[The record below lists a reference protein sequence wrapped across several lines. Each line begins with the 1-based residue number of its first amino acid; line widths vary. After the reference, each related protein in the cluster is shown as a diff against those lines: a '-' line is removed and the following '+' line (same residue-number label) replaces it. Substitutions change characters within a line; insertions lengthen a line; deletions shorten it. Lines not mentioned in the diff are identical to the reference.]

1 MIILSKKIF
10 KYIML
15 VSSMVTVLGL
25 AFVIGILS
33 HSFQH
38 QLMNELKKEA
48 VYISRGV
55 EAAGTDYLEQ
65 LNNIDSRVT
74 YVDESG
80 KVLYDNEADVE
91 SMGNHGHRKEIR
103 EAELNGEGEDERM
116 SSTLSEKTIYYA
128 IRLDNGN
135 VLRVS
140 GTHNF
145 SIYSF
150 FIRYFILCRV
160 HRSHRRCCDTCRSN
174 DSTQYGKQS
183 SVSFFHVF
191 SLLSFF

>member
-1 MIILSKKIF
+1 
-10 KYIML
+10 ML

-74 YVDESG
+74 
-80 KVLYDNEADVE
+80 
-91 SMGNHGHRKEIR
+91 
-103 EAELNGEGEDERM
+103 
-116 SSTLSEKTIYYA
+116 
-128 IRLDNGN
+128 
-135 VLRVS
+135 
-140 GTHNF
+140 
-145 SIYSF
+145 
-150 FIRYFILCRV
+150 
-160 HRSHRRCCDTCRSN
+160 
-174 DSTQYGKQS
+174 
-183 SVSFFHVF
+183 
-191 SLLSFF
+191 

>member
-33 HSFQH
+33 HSFQR

-48 VYISRGV
+48 VFISRGV
-55 EAAGTDYLEQ
+55 EAAGTDYLDQ
-65 LNNIDSRVT
+65 LSNTDSRIT

-91 SMGNHGHRKEIR
+91 NMENHGHRKEKYHLHQIIQ
-103 EAELNGEGEDERM
+103 
-116 SSTLSEKTIYYA
+116 SLSVPA
-128 IRLDNGN
+128 WHDM
-135 VLRVS
+135 
-140 GTHNF
+140 
-145 SIYSF
+145 
-150 FIRYFILCRV
+150 
-160 HRSHRRCCDTCRSN
+160 
-174 DSTQYGKQS
+174 QS
-183 SVSFFHVF
+183 VAPNPASYPLHFLFPF
-191 SLLSFF
+191 QMQ